1 MGALIAIV
9 LMLFPAVPQGGT
21 EAARR
26 AAGAADQ
33 RQQYSSAG
41 PGPRIRPALAVRKSG
56 DSSLLATYTVTNLAA
71 APLRFL
77 YADGQQYEFVL
88 SGEEGELWRWSADM
102 AFSQAMW
109 EQSLAPGEAIVAE
122 EPISWPSGRARLLL
136 RAYLT
141 LAPPQPGDG
150 NGNATREETEIGIR
164 LSQGTDGGGESR
176 EDAATAGRSDFDGS
190 GVVDYDDFFAFA
202 AAFGTSRG
210 DPGFESG
217 FDLDGD
223 GTVGFGD
230 FFLFASIF
238 GTILPPQ

>member
-1 MGALIAIV
+1 MGALTALV
-9 LMLFPAVPQGGT
+9 LMLFPAVSQGGT
-21 EAARR
+21 EAARSG
-26 AAGAADQ
+26 AGPADQ
-33 RQQYSSAG
+33 QQQYSAG

-77 YADGQQYEFVL
+77 YSDGQQYEFVL
-88 SGEEGELWRWSADM
+88 NGEEGELWRWSADM

-122 EPISWPSGRARLLL
+122 EPVAWPSGRARLLL

-164 LSQGTDGGGESR
+164 LHHGTDDVGEGQ
-176 EDAATAGRSDFDGS
+176 EEAATAGRSDFDGS

-202 AAFGTSRG
+202 DAFGTSRG

-223 GTVGFGD
+223 GRVGFGD

-238 GTILPPQ
+238 GTILPSQ

>member
-1 MGALIAIV
+1 MGALTAIV
-9 LMLFPAVPQGGT
+9 LMLFPALSQGGT

-26 AAGAADQ
+26 AAAAAH
-33 RQQYSSAG
+33 QQQQDAAG
-41 PGPRIRPALAVRKSG
+41 PGPRLRPALAVRKSG

-88 SGEEGELWRWSADM
+88 NGEEGELWRWSADM

-109 EQSLAPGEAIVAE
+109 EQSLAPGEAIVVE
-122 EPISWPSGRARLLL
+122 EAVSWPSGRTRLLL

-164 LSQGTDGGGESR
+164 LSQGTDDGGER
-176 EDAATAGRSDFDGS
+176 QEEAATAGRSDFDGS
-190 GVVDYDDFFAFA
+190 GVVDYEDFFAFA
-202 AAFGTSRG
+202 SAFGTSRG
-210 DPGFESG
+210 DPGFESA

-223 GTVGFGD
+223 GRVGFGD

-238 GTILPPQ
+238 GTILPSQ